1 MGHSGGEPGHDHIL
15 WAQFSPSHPYV
26 LFLHQLVFIDLSHS
40 TIITPKMLMNL
51 VIEKNIIFCPEC
63 MAQLY
68 FFLIFAFA
76 ECHVLA
82 VMAYDAMVPSANPC
96 FRMSHCLITSASALQ
111 WEFIFKNN

>member
-51 VIEKNIIFCPEC
+51 VIEKNIIFYPEC
-63 MAQLY
+63 VAQLY
-68 FFLIFAFA
+68 LFLIFAFA

-82 VMAYDAMVPSANPC
+82 VMAYDCYGAICKS
-96 FRMSHCLITSASALQ
+96 LL
-111 WEFIFKNN
+111 

>member
-26 LFLHQLVFIDLSHS
+26 LFLHQLVFIDLSQS

-51 VIEKNIIFCPEC
+51 VIEKNIIFYPEC
-63 MAQLY
+63 VAQLY
-68 FFLIFAFA
+68 LFLIFAFA

-82 VMAYDAMVPSANPC
+82 VMAYDCYGAIGKPLLSNVTLSYHFC
-96 FRMSHCLITSASALQ
+96 FCLTMGVYI
-111 WEFIFKNN
+111 